1 MKNNVKKGGRLTE
14 YLEGFLS
21 VLLGIVA
28 GIGIAIGFAVKLIL
42 RTMLYLILNLTAL
55 CIPPLRYRIRMYW
68 LLRDADKAKNGRLRT
83 GLFRTA
89 ELKGGET
96 DRLFLQMK
104 EAMRTFKKQ
113 KKRRS
118 EIRDKTEIQPVFERI
133 DRLYLSFLKQFY
145 LAADTINWNNTDIYR
160 ISSHPA
166 IPNLQKAAKS
176 MEILLQEHE
185 KTLSGAMS
193 LENGMGDP
201 EQELAF
207 IQSFNAVQANP
218 ELPPEQHERQQTE
231 QR

>member
-1 MKNNVKKGGRLTE
+1 MLI
-14 YLEGFLS
+14 
-21 VLLGIVA
+21 GIVA
-28 GIGIAIGFAVKLIL
+28 AIGIAIGFAVKLTL
-42 RTMLYLILNLTAL
+42 RTILYLILMLTAL
-55 CIPPLRYRIRMYW
+55 CIPKLRYRIRMYW
-68 LLRDADKAKNGRLRT
+68 LLRDADKEKNGQLRT

-89 ELKGGET
+89 KLKGGET

-113 KKRRS
+113 KRRRS
-118 EIRDKTEIQPVFERI
+118 EIRDKTEIQPVFDKI

-145 LAADTINWNNTDIYR
+145 LAADTVNWDNTDIYR

-166 IPNLQKAAKS
+166 IPNLKKAAKG

-185 KTLSGAMS
+185 KTLSGAVTLETGMS
-193 LENGMGDP
+193 DP

-207 IQSFNAVQANP
+207 IQSFNAVQTNP
-218 ELPPEQHERQQTE
+218 ELPPEQNDRQQTE